1 MLWLA
6 LRFPSLPLEV
16 YARTVQSPSPLAI
29 TTGSGLQA
37 DVLACNDAATERGI
51 TPGMSLAAAM
61 ALDGGLQAV
70 PRNSA
75 AEKSALERIAAWATQ
90 FTPVVSL
97 ASGQEILLE
106 IAGSLRLFGGLNAL
120 LRLVTTGLG
129 DLGYAS
135 QMACAPTPLAAL
147 WFARAGLSVRL
158 HHPDTLQD
166 ALSKLPIDVL
176 GLPPDQERLL
186 DTVGARTLGS
196 CFELPRDAFARR
208 LSQKTLHDFD
218 RALGKLPDPR
228 PGYVPPARYRAEQ
241 PLPAPASEAHMLL
254 FVAKRLLGELCGYLT
269 ATGNGV
275 QQLRLTL
282 DHEHHAATV
291 LTLSLMEASRDADH
305 LTSVLRE
312 RLAATDLPCAVTGI
326 ALESELAL
334 PLPSRN
340 LSFLPAPPEFQEA
353 ATQLIERLSARLGGE
368 AVQQLCTS
376 ADYRPERAW
385 AVCRPGRAARAK
397 KPAVLPPA
405 WRRPLWLLPKPQR
418 LPEVAGTPTSRHGRL
433 ALLTSEERIESGW
446 WDGED
451 VARDYFIASDPE
463 QSLLWVYRERR
474 PDGNWY
480 LHGFFA

>member
-6 LRFPSLPLEV
+6 LRFSSLPLEV
-16 YARTVQSPSPLAI
+16 YARTVQSVSPLAV

-37 DVLACNDAATERGI
+37 YVLACNPAATERGV
-51 TPGMSLAAAM
+51 TAGMSLAAAM
-61 ALDGGLQAV
+61 ALDANLQAV
-70 PRNSA
+70 PRNA
-75 AEKSALERIAAWATQ
+75 GAERSALERIAAWATQ

-97 ASGQEILLE
+97 ASGQEVLLE
-106 IAGSLRLFGGLNAL
+106 IAGSLKLFGGLTSL
-120 LRLVTTGLG
+120 LKLVRTGLAE
-129 DLGYAS
+129 LGYAS
-135 QMACAPTPLAAL
+135 QTACAPTPLAAL
-147 WFARAGLSVRL
+147 WFARAGLDVRL
-158 HHPDTLQD
+158 HHLDTLQES
-166 ALSKLPIDVL
+166 LSPLPIDVL
-176 GLPPDQERLL
+176 DLPPDQSRLL
-186 DTVGARTLGS
+186 CSVGADTLGT
-196 CFELPRDAFARR
+196 CFTLPRDAFAKR
-208 LSQKTLHDFD
+208 LTPKTLDDFD
-218 RALGKLPDPR
+218 RALGRLPDPR

-282 DHEHHAATV
+282 DHEHHAPTV

-312 RLAATDLPCAVTGI
+312 RLAATELPCPVASI

-340 LSFLPAPPEFQEA
+340 LSFLPAPPEVQEE
-353 ATQLIERLSARLGGE
+353 ATQLIEKLSARLGDD
-368 AVQQLCTS
+368 AVKQLCTS

-385 AVCRPGRAARAK
+385 AVCRPARGRAK

-405 WRRPLWLLPKPQR
+405 WRRPLWLLPEPQR
-418 LPEVAGTPTSRHGRL
+418 LREVSGTPTSRHGRL
-433 ALLTSEERIESGW
+433 SLLTSEERIESGW

-451 VARDYFIASDPE
+451 IARDYFIASDPE
-463 QSLLWVYRERR
+463 QSLLWIYRERR
-474 PDGNWY
+474 PDGEWY